1 MIDLQK
7 YKTQRLEKFNQ
18 LILLDLSGNVIQSCN
33 AIFDTSDYKTKSIK
47 NEIPLLES
55 IFDVTLTHIP
65 GTPDILFSK
74 IEKPFKLLPGF
85 YDFTFSKLIIDNQ
98 AYILW
103 SIYDF
108 TALYKDLIDYQ
119 QRYNELEIRKQLDN
133 SLLRMDTK
141 EQKNQDYFESMVSA
155 LKMPKEEVNQLF
167 QVENSI
173 KSVFDAFRYKTDIT
187 FQSFENSVKEAIY
200 GDVTWFKFLLYNLLD
215 NVISIYDKVGVQLKV
230 NSNKV
235 LEKTYLNLTF
245 TLIGKMLYP
254 NLFAMIFEEQ
264 PLRKADLNAKERALL
279 SRLYGVQ
286 KIANQ
291 QNGYLQLTKM
301 ESSIQHLQSTLVF
314 NFQVQINQL

>member
-235 LEKTYLNLTF
+235 LEKNYLNLTF
-245 TLIGKMLYP
+245 TLVGRMLYP